1 MDDAVVEEAAQP
13 AVPPVVPPADA
24 ATVEHEVI
32 IKVVFVFHISM
43 FYFALVLAF
52 GCLPV
57 LFFFLWLFFLHLAPP
72 PILVWFFLVGV
83 S

>member
-52 GCLPV
+52 GRL
-57 LFFFLWLFFLHLAPP
+57 LFCFCFFGCFFCTLLLAHFS
-72 PILVWFFLVGV
+72 LVFLVDV

>member
-52 GCLPV
+52 GRPPV
-57 LFFFLWLFFLHLAPP
+57 LFLFLWLFFLHLAPCP
-72 PILVWFFLVGV
+72 F
-83 S
+83 